1 MVAPAAIQQGLRKT
15 FNGSWWTASCA
26 VLLFE
31 QAVAIIGRNA
41 AAAHVG
47 RLTFAGF
54 PAWILWLGVHLL
66 PDRLRLFV
74 LINWIWDYFF
84 HARGVRLI
92 LPPRSKGRIFM
103 VQKD

>member
-1 MVAPAAIQQGLRKT
+1 VGRHPVPFYYSNKGT
-15 FNGSWWTASCA
+15 
-26 VLLFE
+26 
-31 QAVAIIGRNA
+31 VAIIGRNA

-47 RLTFAGF
+47 KLTFAGF
-54 PAWILWLGVHLL
+54 PLDTLARVHLL
-66 PDRLRLFV
+66 YLTGFRNRLL